1 MSIFTSKNGMICA
14 RVGFPRL
21 AVRLLAASLSKELLG
36 HSESGHV
43 HVIAIEGNSDL
54 ISHAISHYRPARNEV
69 ITAQQ
74 ISTEKVKE

>member
-1 MSIFTSKNGMICA
+1 
-14 RVGFPRL
+14 
-21 AVRLLAASLSKELLG
+21 LSKELLG
-36 HSESGHV
+36 YSERGHV

-74 ISTEKVKE
+74 ISTEKVKD